1 MLAITVPHNE
11 VEVALACCRQCRNW
25 RPGNAGVAGGCIP
38 VSPVRNVPL
47 AQGRMLSP
55 QEGGE
60 GGAVQAGHRQ
70 VTHHHVVGALLELCQ
85 DVLAKAVLPHDQR
98 VPPKYDTQ
106 RRHLRRTPLRRG
118 TAGVADT
125 TRMAYTCSVC
135 SHPDDTGRGTSL
147 H

>member
-1 MLAITVPHNE
+1 M
-11 VEVALACCRQCRNW
+11 VALGTPAS
-25 RPGNAGVAGGCIP
+25 PAGRTAAIA
-38 VSPVRNVPL
+38 RENNDPL

-60 GGAVQAGHRQ
+60 GGAVQGGHRQ

-98 VPPKYDTQ
+98 VPPKYDIQ

-135 SHPDDTGRGTSL
+135 SHPDDTGRG
-147 H
+147 HVPPQGVDFCPA